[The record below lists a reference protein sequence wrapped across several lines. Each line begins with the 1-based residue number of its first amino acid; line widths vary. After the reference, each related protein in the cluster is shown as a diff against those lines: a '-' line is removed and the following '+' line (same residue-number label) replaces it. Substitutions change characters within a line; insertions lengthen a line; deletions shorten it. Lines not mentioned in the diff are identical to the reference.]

1 LELILKPTS
10 QIDVS
15 VFQSLAHVV
24 AACQAGNCNANSIGA
39 AVNNYLTPSFQLM
52 EPPIKSV
59 LVQWDGAL
67 TRIQER
73 VKDINEAANSLAS
86 NYDIMRAEFDSSK
99 QKICEELQR
108 CDGQGVPRFLA
119 RGESTITS

>member
-1 LELILKPTS
+1 MLKPTS
-10 QIDVS
+10 QIDLS
-15 VFQSLAHVV
+15 VFQSLARVV
-24 AACQAGNCNANSIGA
+24 AACQAGNCNANSISA

-73 VKDINEAANSLAS
+73 VNDINEAANSLAS
-86 NYDIMRAEFDSSK
+86 NYDVMRAEFDSSK

-108 CDGQGVPRFLA
+108 CEGQGVPKFLD
-119 RGESTITS
+119 RGESIITLR